1 MKTYSWLKDSMLVI
15 GLATIMT
22 IILTSPGYTQDTL
35 KKNPKTILKLKIIKD
50 ENGEKT
56 VIDTTITSAKS
67 LDQGEIN
74 EIIVN
79 LDENMKGLDAGLKEL
94 SLSLS
99 EMNLPDSGM
108 MDSIR
113 KMTDRIRI
121 MSKNFK
127 SPHFKMHAQPGGFD
141 YNFDFD
147 MPEPPESPERPNPP
161 GEHRH
166 HFESRVEPFDI
177 EPPAIRKG
185 EGSLLDLLRDIPMDR
200 IRNFNIKEKK
210 NGTRIT
216 IDVDREPVLGFPR
229 STERTIIIRPGKGHA
244 PGSLHESDRH
254 KKVIIKSETEDPD
267 EL

>member
-1 MKTYSWLKDSMLVI
+1 MKTYSWLKNSMLVI
-15 GLATIMT
+15 SLATIMT
-22 IILTSPGYTQDTL
+22 FIPTFPGYTQDTL
-35 KKNPKTILKLKIIKD
+35 KKNPKTTLKLKIIKD
-50 ENGEKT
+50 ENGKKT

-67 LDQGEIN
+67 LDPGEIN

-79 LDENMKGLDAGLKEL
+79 LDENMKVLDVGLKEL

-99 EMNLPDSGM
+99 QMNLPDSGM

-127 SPHFKMHAQPGGFD
+127 WHNQPGRFD

-147 MPEPPESPERPNPP
+147 IPEPPESPNPP

-166 HFESRVEPFDI
+166 HFESRVEPFDA
-177 EPPAIRKG
+177 ELPSMRRG

-200 IRNFNIKEKK
+200 IRSFNIKEKK

-229 STERTIIIRPGKGHA
+229 SSERTIIVRPGRGQA
-244 PGSLHESDRH
+244 PESLPESDRH
-254 KKVIIKSETEDPD
+254 KRIIIKSDTEDPD